1 MNRSVI
7 PCLLAA
13 NAYFAVGLVVADDSR
28 LQRYE
33 LPNLDTLE
41 LTLPPGWVEA
51 VEKVPASEQALTI
64 ELAPVEG
71 PDFRTFVTPQWLEQG
86 EPAVMDADALHGDVQ
101 QAADRIRTQATE
113 KTIEIR
119 RLQGESGVGFYFSA
133 TDRVQA
139 PGEYRFMTQGA
150 LQVGDLV
157 LWFTILTNEEAQDS
171 IVRQAFGMLQSAVHR
186 ETGLDQR

>member
-7 PCLLAA
+7 SRLLAVTA
-13 NAYFAVGLVVADDSR
+13 CFAAGLVAADDTR

-41 LTLPPGWVEA
+41 LQLPAGWVEA

-71 PDFRTFVTPQWLEQG
+71 PDFRTFVTPQWLEQD
-86 EPAVMDADALHGDVQ
+86 EPAVMDADALRGDVQ
-101 QAADRIRTQATE
+101 QAADRIQSQAVE

-119 RLQGESGVGFYFSA
+119 RLQGESGVGFYFST

-150 LQVGDLV
+150 LQVGNLI
-157 LWFTILTNEEAQDS
+157 LWFTILTNEAQES
-171 IVRQAFGMLQSAVHR
+171 VVGQAFAMLQSAVHR

>member
-1 MNRSVI
+1 MHRSVI
-7 PCLLAA
+7 PALFAAAALFAAGLGLA
-13 NAYFAVGLVVADDSR
+13 DESR
-28 LQRYE
+28 LRRYE

-41 LTLPPGWVEA
+41 LTLPAGWVEA

-71 PDFRTFVTPQWLEQG
+71 PDFRTFVTPQWSETG
-86 EPAVMDADALHGDVQ
+86 ELAIMDADALRGDVQ
-101 QAADRIRTQATE
+101 QAVDRIRTQAVE
-113 KTIEIR
+113 KNIEIR
-119 RLQGESGVGFYFSA
+119 RLQGQGGVGFYFSA

-157 LWFTILTNEEAQDS
+157 LWFTILTNEAQES
-171 IVRQAFGMLQSAVHR
+171 VVSQAFAMLQSAVYR
-186 ETGLDQR
+186 GTGMDQR